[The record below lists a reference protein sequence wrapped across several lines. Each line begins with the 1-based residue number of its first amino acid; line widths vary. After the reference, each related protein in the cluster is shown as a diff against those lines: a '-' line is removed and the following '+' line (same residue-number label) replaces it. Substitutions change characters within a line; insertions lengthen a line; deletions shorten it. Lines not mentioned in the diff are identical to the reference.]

1 MGNTG
6 IIKGKGTN
14 LGLYLH
20 WNGGYDSVL
29 AFTQYCKLKG
39 YRSPENDCYGL
50 ARLCQVVT
58 NFFGGGLSVGIL
70 NMTGAEHMTKE
81 IATDYGGDNGIY
93 ELEDWNIITHWTK
106 NGVIAEAYESH
117 EGYDLTKFLLHIDSH
132 MPVEEQLGKE
142 FINAEEVNVAELKAG
157 DTVYIYRFDKGYE
170 KHTVVGIAPEDYF
183 CNGFVGRLP
192 YVDLYEIDGNYMQNG
207 NNFIR
212 TKTIRRTKEN

>member
-6 IIKGKGTN
+6 IIKGKGTD

-39 YRSPENDCYGL
+39 YRSPEDDCYGL
-50 ARLCQVVT
+50 ARLCQVIT

-70 NMTGAEHMTKE
+70 NMADAVHMSRE
-81 IATDYGGDNGIY
+81 IAADYGGDNGIY
-93 ELEDWNIITHWTK
+93 EIENWNIVTHCTST
-106 NGVIAEAYESH
+106 GVIAEAYESH
-117 EGYDLTKFLLHIDSH
+117 EGYDLTEFLLHIDEA
-132 MPVEEQLGKE
+132 MPESEQLGKD
-142 FINAEEVNVAELKAG
+142 FITADEVDVAELKAG

-170 KHTVVGIAPEDYF
+170 KHTVVGIAPENYF
-183 CNGFVGRLP
+183 CNGFVGGLP
-192 YVDLYEIDGNYMQNG
+192 YVNLYGEDGDYMQNG

-212 TKTIRRTKEN
+212 TKTVRRLKEN

>member
-1 MGNTG
+1 MGNAG

-58 NFFGGGLSVGIL
+58 NFFGGVLSVGIL

-93 ELEDWNIITHWTK
+93 ELEDWNVVTHWTK

-117 EGYDLTKFLLHIDSH
+117 EGYDLTEFLLNIDSH
-132 MPVEEQLGKE
+132 MPVE
-142 FINAEEVNVAELKAG
+142 
-157 DTVYIYRFDKGYE
+157 
-170 KHTVVGIAPEDYF
+170 
-183 CNGFVGRLP
+183 
-192 YVDLYEIDGNYMQNG
+192 
-207 NNFIR
+207 
-212 TKTIRRTKEN
+212 

>member
-6 IIKGKGTN
+6 IIKGKGSN
-14 LGLYLH
+14 IGLYLH

-39 YRSPENDCYGL
+39 YRSPEDDCYGL

-81 IATDYGGDNGIY
+81 IAADYGGDNGIY
-93 ELEDWNIITHWTK
+93 EIKDWNIIAHWTE

-117 EGYDLTKFLLHIDSH
+117 EGYDLTEFLLYIDSH

-142 FINAEEVNVAELKAG
+142 FIMAEETDVAELKAG

-183 CNGFVGRLP
+183 RNGFVGGLP
-192 YVDLYEIDGNYMQNG
+192 YVDLYGTDGNYMQNG

>member
-70 NMTGAEHMTKE
+70 NMTGAEHVTKE
-81 IATDYGGDNGIY
+81 IAIDYGGDNGIY
-93 ELEDWNIITHWTK
+93 ELVIDE
-106 NGVIAEAYESH
+106 NGV
-117 EGYDLTKFLLHIDSH
+117 GGVVKCNNVMTGKRKFRDDIFKELGIDQ
-132 MPVEEQLGKE
+132 E
-142 FINAEEVNVAELKAG
+142 
-157 DTVYIYRFDKGYE
+157 
-170 KHTVVGIAPEDYF
+170 
-183 CNGFVGRLP
+183 
-192 YVDLYEIDGNYMQNG
+192 
-207 NNFIR
+207 
-212 TKTIRRTKEN
+212 